1 MAKRNS
7 CRYYVYIAWAL
18 LLAMISWEAN
28 VSRAAAV
35 GQAIPQQAIRL
46 RILAHSDS
54 LEDQWIKRKI
64 RDAILEETSRW
75 MAGTQDIGQAREAMR
90 DHLPDIRE
98 RVGDMLRKYGFAYGY
113 TVELGAVPFPIKWYG
128 GRLYPAGEYEALR
141 IILGDGKGSNWWCV
155 LFPPLCFTGI
165 VVRDADDEAAR
176 LTAGS
181 RVAAEADAETN
192 AATPAT
198 HGAAATEGGG
208 NETASQTGAAPA
220 NAKLH
225 VGEGEAEQAAT
236 AVKNGKEVRFFVWEL
251 AKRLFSA
258 IRGALT

>member
-46 RILAHSDS
+46 RILAHSDA

-64 RDAILEETSRW
+64 RDAILEEMNRW
-75 MAGTQDIGQAREAMR
+75 MAGTQDIGQARQAMN

-113 TVELGAVPFPIKWYG
+113 TVELGDVPFPAKWYS
-128 GRLYPAGEYEALR
+128 GRMYPAGEYEALR
-141 IILGDGKGSNWWCV
+141 ITIGRGLGQNWWCV
-155 LFPPLCFTGI
+155 LFPPLCFVDI
-165 VVRDADDEAAR
+165 VSGEAP
-176 LTAGS
+176 
-181 RVAAEADAETN
+181 AAA
-192 AATPAT
+192 
-198 HGAAATEGGG
+198 GAAAVSAAETADSAGGG
-208 NETASQTGAAPA
+208 DS
-220 NAKLH
+220 
-225 VGEGEAEQAAT
+225 EAEPH
-236 AVKNGKEVRFFVWEL
+236 VEYRFFLLEVIASVLDLFRGWL
-251 AKRLFSA
+251 A
-258 IRGALT
+258 